1 MSIKNSLR
9 LPIKGTSLTANF
21 LNNQSGSNSP
31 LYYKS
36 SEFELSLASTDAGNS
51 DSLYVGGG
59 GINGAFGKA
68 LSNQITS
75 LYEHRHLA
83 LVEKC
88 GSKLTDFEKYSD
100 DDPMMLSLIFNNR
113 VKGDD
118 SYEGIVFVDIF
129 ADQYCP
135 NGNEQNI
142 AMLYVAPPYG
152 PNYENEEDFI
162 VAISETAKNIS
173 NALISYNEM
182 VKSHTDLSII
192 EAIRLCTYS
201 SGIYNRSPKVGVD
214 IISTSIFDSLVAV
227 LKATESGLKEIQLPN
242 GLGQFSTVLKQ
253 LQN

>member
-1 MSIKNSLR
+1 MTGCGSIPPRKRNKDEIRDCLALNMTKLLKNE
-9 LPIKGTSLTANF
+9 
-21 LNNQSGSNSP
+21 Q
-31 LYYKS
+31 
-36 SEFELSLASTDAGNS
+36 
-51 DSLYVGGG
+51 
-59 GINGAFGKA
+59 FGK
-68 LSNQITS
+68 NRRPS
-75 LYEHRHLA
+75 LFSA
-83 LVEKC
+83 KV
-88 GSKLTDFEKYSD
+88 SDFEKYSD

-242 GLGQFSTVLKQ
+242 GLGQFSAVLKQ